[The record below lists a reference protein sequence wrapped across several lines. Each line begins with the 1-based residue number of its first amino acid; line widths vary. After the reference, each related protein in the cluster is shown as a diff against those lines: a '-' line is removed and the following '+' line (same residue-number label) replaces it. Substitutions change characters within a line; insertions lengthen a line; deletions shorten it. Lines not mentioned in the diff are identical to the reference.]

1 MVVVVA
7 IGRGPMVVVAVVVA
21 IGTGPLVVV
30 VTTGTGPLVV
40 VVTTGTGP
48 LVVVGLILSQTLLIQ
63 SQPGQHFSL
72 FTHSMFLIIIEI

>member
-21 IGTGPLVVV
+21 I
-30 VTTGTGPLVV
+30 
-40 VVTTGTGP
+40 GTGP